1 MMHNNQNRN
10 LTQQSGHSGLTLSGV
25 VINRLKRMVPRNNPT
40 IEVITY
46 TVQDVHG
53 TKFYVED
60 YQHDGYHEIGDT
72 VNIPVYVKVYNRKN
86 GEPSYTLNVQKD
98 DSHSS
103 RGEPF

>member
-1 MMHNNQNRN
+1 MHNNQNR
-10 LTQQSGHSGLTLSGV
+10 TQQSGLTLSGV
-25 VINRLKRMVPRNNPT
+25 IINRLKRMVPRNNPT

-46 TVQDVHG
+46 TVQDING

-60 YQHDGYHEIGDT
+60 YQPDRYHEIGDT
-72 VNIPVYVKVYNRKN
+72 VSLSVHVKAYNRKN

-98 DSHSS
+98 DGHNF

>member
-1 MMHNNQNRN
+1 MHNNQNR
-10 LTQQSGHSGLTLSGV
+10 TQQSCLTLSGV
-25 VINRLKRMVPRNNPT
+25 IINRLKRMVPRNNPT

-46 TVQDVHG
+46 TVQDING

-60 YQHDGYHEIGDT
+60 YQPDRYHEIGDT
-72 VNIPVYVKVYNRKN
+72 VSLSVYVKAYNRKN

-98 DSHSS
+98 DGHNF

>member
-10 LTQQSGHSGLTLSGV
+10 RTQQSGLTLSGV
-25 VINRLKRMVPRNNPT
+25 IINRLKRMVPRNNPT

-46 TVQDVHG
+46 TVQDING

-60 YQHDGYHEIGDT
+60 YQPDGYHEIGDT
-72 VNIPVYVKVYNRKN
+72 VSLSVYVKAYSRKN
-86 GEPSYTLNVQKD
+86 GEPAYTLNVQKD
-98 DSHSS
+98 DIHNS